1 MIEYTAIYN
10 ILLYNTLI

>member
-10 ILLYNTLI
+10 ILL